1 MLKRRGRKRTRTFWT
16 TLRRRSR
23 SPGSVR
29 RNPPRTGPAPP
40 PRRRPPAPPSPPTR
54 RDRIRSRETF
64 RDGDFSFFFLED
76 WGKLTVA
83 LAAAA
88 KMRRKGRSASCA
100 RAWRSRAYASAAS
113 RATRAAGTCS
123 PPSPPPHTTPRAKAK
138 NPASSHGIPN
148 QPNPLPS

>member
-64 RDGDFSFFFLED
+64 RDGDFSFFFFGGLGETHRRIGGGGED
-76 WGKLTVA
+76 AAEGAERLLRAGVA
-83 LAAAA
+83 VPGVRL
-88 KMRRKGRSASCA
+88 RRL
-100 RAWRSRAYASAAS
+100 

-123 PPSPPPHTTPRAKAK
+123 RLPHRPTRRRAQSKK
-138 NPASSHGIPN
+138 PASSHAIPN

>member
-64 RDGDFSFFFLED
+64 RDGDFSFFFFGGLGETHRRIGGGGED
-76 WGKLTVA
+76 AAEGAERLLRAGVA
-83 LAAAA
+83 VPGVRLRRLPRHPRRRHLLPAFPTAPHDAA
-88 KMRRKGRSASCA
+88 RKSKKPRVKPWHPESTKSA
-100 RAWRSRAYASAAS
+100 
-113 RATRAAGTCS
+113 T
-123 PPSPPPHTTPRAKAK
+123 
-138 NPASSHGIPN
+138 
-148 QPNPLPS
+148 